1 MKSFPC
7 KQDKS
12 VFTGYT
18 ISHEHDLITAHSHDE
33 YQKCNTIVVAC
44 ITCDATYCNL
54 CGKPLGRKSNKQLDG
69 RQLSTSFQKRLVIP

>member
-18 ISHEHDLITAHSHDE
+18 ISHEHDLITAHPHDE
-33 YQKCNTIVVAC
+33 YRKCNTIVVAC

-54 CGKPLGRKSNKQLDG
+54 CGKPLGRKSNMQLDG
-69 RQLSTSFQKRLVIP
+69 

>member
-44 ITCDATYCNL
+44 IT
-54 CGKPLGRKSNKQLDG
+54 
-69 RQLSTSFQKRLVIP
+69 